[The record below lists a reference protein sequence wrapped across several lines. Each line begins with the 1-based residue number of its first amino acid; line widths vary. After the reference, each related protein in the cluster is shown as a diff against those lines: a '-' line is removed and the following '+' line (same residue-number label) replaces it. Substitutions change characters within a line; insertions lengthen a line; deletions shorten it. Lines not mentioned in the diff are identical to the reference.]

1 MIVETWRRPY
11 RSSLQLFELRFETIL
26 NVLIFGMC
34 LKAGDA
40 RIGRLYNLL
49 NGCLNK
55 LLCFNL
61 LINGIHS
68 SSWIRFSEDF
78 DEKTG

>member
-1 MIVETWRRPY
+1 MRRPY

-40 RIGRLYNLL
+40 HIGRLYSRLK
-49 NGCLNK
+49 GCFNK

-61 LINGIHS
+61 LINGIQL
-68 SSWIRFSEDF
+68 SSWGRFSEDF
-78 DEKTG
+78 DEETW